1 MRILFLH
8 CAKEWSGT
16 ARAFAV
22 AARGLAARGYNVT
35 FLAEPHSNVEQS
47 ASRMAN
53 VASKIGGEDPVA
65 QRDVAPFEIVP
76 FSCEGGWFSAARR
89 MRHLFR
95 RWDADVVMVHTE
107 QEHII
112 AAVACWFG
120 RKGRVVRRTPASCQL
135 AMGGKGKFANW
146 LTKTTYLFASEED
159 ARIAI
164 LPRKADRTT
173 IARLGVDPSRYPDRT
188 AVAQEPKTEDIRYI
202 ICVYDPT
209 SRGRAATAIRT
220 VSMLAPRHPYLRLII
235 FGAGSDSED
244 LRMQAAA
251 LDVMD
256 LVSFLGERDD
266 HLTLMRDAELGW
278 VVAEA
283 DTAAYGILD
292 LMALGVPVIAAEGT
306 VADVYVANLIS
317 GALIPTEDAATTA
330 ATVVSLLSNEEQRQ
344 AMGAAARVRVS
355 REFPEQ
361 AMIDGFEKAIASAA
375 GRSRKKG

>member
-1 MRILFLH
+1 VRILFLH
-8 CAKEWSGT
+8 CAREWSGT

-47 ASRMAN
+47 ASRMAT
-53 VASKIGGEDPVA
+53 VASKLGGEDPVA
-65 QRDVAPFEIVP
+65 RRDVAPFEVVP
-76 FSCEGGWFSAARR
+76 FSCDGTWFGAAWRL
-89 MRHLFR
+89 RHLFR
-95 RWDADVVMVHTE
+95 RWDADVVFVHTE
-107 QEHII
+107 REHII
-112 AAVACWFG
+112 ASVACWLG
-120 RKGRVVRRTPASCQL
+120 RSGKIIRRTPSSCQL
-135 AMGGKGKFANW
+135 AMAGKGKFANW
-146 LTKTTYLFASEED
+146 LTRTTYLFASEND
-159 ARIAI
+159 ARIAL
-164 LPRKADRTT
+164 LPRRTDRGA
-173 IARLGVDPSRYPDRT
+173 IARLGVDPSRYPNRT
-188 AVAQEPKTEDIRYI
+188 AVTQEPKPEDIRYI

-251 LDVMD
+251 LNVMD

-292 LMALGVPVIAAEGT
+292 LMALGVPVIAAEGG
-306 VADVYVANLIS
+306 VGDVYVANLIS
-317 GALIPTEDAATTA
+317 GALIPAEDAATTA
-330 ATVVSLLSNEEQRQ
+330 ATVVTLLSSEEQRQ
-344 AMGAAARVRVS
+344 AMGAAARVRVG
-355 REFPEQ
+355 RDFPEQ
-361 AMIDGFEKAIASAA
+361 AMIDGFEGAVTTAA
-375 GRSRKKG
+375 GRSRHKG